1 MRSNGCYFFL
11 ELRGHAAWSA
21 TRFQSWKEV
30 SYQACSA
37 RHLHANA
44 VQFTSSGAGRLLFVL
59 DKTSFLFSLFFIK
72 LFRRKPF
79 SLNKWEVTAV
89 VIAVKRGNYGTTTC
103 RCLACTKRDQ
113 HHSKSTRHGRQALS
127 VGTWVGSK
135 RSYASSCSPR
145 VFSLPACRNAP
156 CPEAVSRQTQHST
169 AEPRPLRRFLLPPLR
184 LSQRSV
190 LLPSWRSPSRLFR
203 QSSTPAH
210 TKPLV
215 HPQNHKRFLTQFLQT
230 MKQRSASKSND
241 IWTKMSKQQEGDLD
255 YSGQHLVFP
264 MSRSS
269 SIW

>member
-1 MRSNGCYFFL
+1 MAVIFFL

-169 AEPRPLRRFLLPPLR
+169 AEPRPLRRFLGSSCPLCGSLSAVSYYHLGALPVGF
-184 LSQRSV
+184 SV
-190 LLPSWRSPSRLFR
+190 S
-203 QSSTPAH
+203 PAH

-241 IWTKMSKQQEGDLD
+241 I
-255 YSGQHLVFP
+255 
-264 MSRSS
+264 
-269 SIW
+269 